1 MDVLSKGIGEKS
13 IQLITPVIT
22 DILTQQAGAD
32 AQFNLFHCSFP
43 FHYITITELSFNKIL
58 NGRDRMLEKMKGLV
72 KGNDL
77 CVLATVSE
85 GKPHCS
91 LMSYISDEE
100 GREIYLISHKKTKKY
115 NNLMQNPTVSLLID
129 SREEE
134 KGQRRIYIKALT
146 VSGEFQ
152 TINDP
157 VKKGLIRE
165 KFLKRHPHLIDFL
178 NDPGAEIFSIKI
190 KSFQLLDG
198 VKDAFFETI
207 D

>member
-1 MDVLSKGIGEKS
+1 
-13 IQLITPVIT
+13 
-22 DILTQQAGAD
+22 
-32 AQFNLFHCSFP
+32 
-43 FHYITITELSFNKIL
+43 
-58 NGRDRMLEKMKGLV
+58 MLEKIKAIV
-72 KGNDL
+72 KGNNL

-100 GREIYLISHKKTKKY
+100 GHVVYLVSHKETKKY
-115 NNLMQNPTVSLLID
+115 ANVMKNHDVSLLID
-129 SREEE
+129 TREGE
-134 KGQRRIYIKALT
+134 KGGKRMDIKALT

-152 TINDP
+152 AIKDP
-157 VKKGLIRE
+157 GE
-165 KFLKRHPHLIDFL
+165 KELARTRFLKRHPHLKDFL
-178 NDPGAEIFSIKI
+178 NDAGVEIFSIKI

>member
-1 MDVLSKGIGEKS
+1 
-13 IQLITPVIT
+13 
-22 DILTQQAGAD
+22 
-32 AQFNLFHCSFP
+32 
-43 FHYITITELSFNKIL
+43 
-58 NGRDRMLEKMKGLV
+58 MLEKMMDMI

-100 GREIYLISHKKTKKY
+100 GCEIYLISHKQTRKY
-115 NNLMQNPTVSLLID
+115 LNLMENPTVSLLID
-129 SREEE
+129 TRENQE
-134 KGQRRIYIKALT
+134 GQTRTDIKSLT
-146 VSGEFQ
+146 IGGEFQ
-152 TINDP
+152 NINDP
-157 VKKGLIRE
+157 KKKDLIRAE
-165 KFLKRHPHLIDFL
+165 FLKRHFHLTEIL

-198 VKDAFFETI
+198 VKDAFFKTI

>member
-1 MDVLSKGIGEKS
+1 
-13 IQLITPVIT
+13 
-22 DILTQQAGAD
+22 
-32 AQFNLFHCSFP
+32 
-43 FHYITITELSFNKIL
+43 
-58 NGRDRMLEKMKGLV
+58 MLERMKDIV

-91 LMSYISDEE
+91 LMSYITDDECS
-100 GREIYLISHKKTKKY
+100 EIYMISHKQTKKY
-115 NNLMQNPTVSLLID
+115 ANLTANPIVSLLID
-129 SREEE
+129 TRGEER
-134 KGQRRIYIKALT
+134 GQKRIYIKALT
-146 VSGEFQ
+146 ISGEFQ

-157 VKKGLIRE
+157 GKKDLIHE
-165 KFLKRHPHLIDFL
+165 KFLRRHPHLGIFL
-178 NDPGAEIFSIKI
+178 NDPGAELFSIKI

>member
-1 MDVLSKGIGEKS
+1 MEE
-13 IQLITPVIT
+13 P
-22 DILTQQAGAD
+22 
-32 AQFNLFHCSFP
+32 
-43 FHYITITELSFNKIL
+43 
-58 NGRDRMLEKMKGLV
+58 MLEQMKDIV
-72 KGNDL
+72 KANDL

-100 GREIYLISHKKTKKY
+100 GQEIYLISNKETKKY
-115 NNLMQNPTVSLLID
+115 SNLMENPTVSLLID
-129 SREEE
+129 TREEE

-146 VSGEFQ
+146 VSGEFR
-152 TINDP
+152 TIKDP
-157 VKKGLIRE
+157 GKKDIIRA
-165 KFLKRHPHLIDFL
+165 KFLKRHPHLTNFL
-178 NDPGAEIFSIKI
+178 NDPGAEIFSIRI

>member
-1 MDVLSKGIGEKS
+1 
-13 IQLITPVIT
+13 
-22 DILTQQAGAD
+22 
-32 AQFNLFHCSFP
+32 
-43 FHYITITELSFNKIL
+43 
-58 NGRDRMLEKMKGLV
+58 MLEKMKDIV

-91 LMSYISDEE
+91 LMSYISDDE
-100 GREIYLISHKKTKKY
+100 GQEIYLISQKQTKKY
-115 NNLMQNPTVSLLID
+115 FNLMENPTVSLLID
-129 SREEE
+129 TREEW

-146 VSGEFQ
+146 ISGEFQ

-157 VKKGLIRE
+157 GKKDLLRSR
-165 KFLKRHPHLIDFL
+165 FLKRHPHLTDFL
-178 NDPGAEIFSIKI
+178 NDSGAELFSIKI
-190 KSFQLLDG
+190 KSYQLLNG

>member
-1 MDVLSKGIGEKS
+1 M
-13 IQLITPVIT
+13 TP
-22 DILTQQAGAD
+22 ILTLPSRGGG
-32 AQFNLFHCSFP
+32 
-43 FHYITITELSFNKIL
+43 TG
-58 NGRDRMLEKMKGLV
+58 GRYGGVEDSVLEKMKELV

-85 GKPHCS
+85 GRPHCS
-91 LMSYISDEE
+91 LMSYISDED
-100 GREIYLISHKKTKKY
+100 GHEIFLISHKQTKKY
-115 NNLMQNPTVSLLID
+115 ANLMENPTVSLLID
-129 SREEE
+129 TREKE

-190 KSFQLLDG
+190 KSFQLLEG

>member
-1 MDVLSKGIGEKS
+1 
-13 IQLITPVIT
+13 
-22 DILTQQAGAD
+22 
-32 AQFNLFHCSFP
+32 
-43 FHYITITELSFNKIL
+43 
-58 NGRDRMLEKMKGLV
+58 MLEKMKDMV

-100 GREIYLISHKKTKKY
+100 GHEIYLISNKQTKKY
-115 NNLMQNPTVSLLID
+115 GNLMENPTVSLLID
-129 SREEE
+129 TREEAM
-134 KGQRRIYIKALT
+134 GHRRVYIKALT

-152 TINDP
+152 PIKDP
-157 VKKGLIRE
+157 GKRELIHKK
-165 KFLKRHPHLIDFL
+165 FFNRHHHLADFL

-198 VKDAFFETI
+198 VKNAFFETM

>member
-1 MDVLSKGIGEKS
+1 MK
-13 IQLITPVIT
+13 
-22 DILTQQAGAD
+22 
-32 AQFNLFHCSFP
+32 
-43 FHYITITELSFNKIL
+43 
-58 NGRDRMLEKMKGLV
+58 MLEKMKDIV

-100 GREIYLISHKKTKKY
+100 GQEVYLVSHKETKKY
-115 NNLMQNPTVSLLID
+115 SNLIENPTVSLLID
-129 SREEE
+129 TREEE

-146 VSGEFQ
+146 INGEFQ

-157 VKKGLIRE
+157 GKKDLIRA
-165 KFLKRHPHLIDFL
+165 KFLKRHSHLADFL
-178 NDPGAEIFSIKI
+178 NDPGAEIFSIRI
-190 KSFQLLDG
+190 RSFQLLDG
-198 VKDAFFETI
+198 VKNAFFETI

>member
-1 MDVLSKGIGEKS
+1 MIK
-13 IQLITPVIT
+13 
-22 DILTQQAGAD
+22 
-32 AQFNLFHCSFP
+32 
-43 FHYITITELSFNKIL
+43 
-58 NGRDRMLEKMKGLV
+58 KMKDIV
-72 KGNDL
+72 KANDL

-100 GREIYLISHKKTKKY
+100 GHEIYLISYKQTKKY
-115 NNLMQNPTVSLLID
+115 VNLMENPMVSLLID
-129 SREEE
+129 TREEE
-134 KGQRRIYIKALT
+134 KGEKRVDIKALT

-157 VKKGLIRE
+157 EKKGLIRAR
-165 KFLKRHPHLIDFL
+165 FLKRHPHLADFL
-178 NDPGAEIFSIKI
+178 NDPGAEIFSIRI

>member
-1 MDVLSKGIGEKS
+1 
-13 IQLITPVIT
+13 
-22 DILTQQAGAD
+22 
-32 AQFNLFHCSFP
+32 
-43 FHYITITELSFNKIL
+43 
-58 NGRDRMLEKMKGLV
+58 MLEKMKDIV

-100 GREIYLISHKKTKKY
+100 GHEIYLISHKQTKKY
-115 NNLMQNPTVSLLID
+115 SNLMENPTVSLLID
-129 SREEE
+129 TREKE

-152 TINDP
+152 TINDS
-157 VKKGLIRE
+157 VKEDLIRT
-165 KFLKRHPHLIDFL
+165 KFFKRHPHLTDFL
-178 NDPGAEIFSIKI
+178 NDPGAEVFSIRI
-190 KSFQLLDG
+190 KSFQLLNG
-198 VKDAFFETI
+198 VKDTFFETI

>member
-1 MDVLSKGIGEKS
+1 
-13 IQLITPVIT
+13 
-22 DILTQQAGAD
+22 
-32 AQFNLFHCSFP
+32 
-43 FHYITITELSFNKIL
+43 
-58 NGRDRMLEKMKGLV
+58 MLEKMKGLV

-85 GKPHCS
+85 GRPHCS

-100 GREIYLISHKKTKKY
+100 GREIYMISHKQTRKY
-115 NNLMQNPTVSLLID
+115 LNLMENPTVSLLID
-129 SREEE
+129 TREEE

-152 TINDP
+152 TIDDP
-157 VKKGLIRE
+157 VKKDFVRT
-165 KFLKRHPHLIDFL
+165 KFLKRHSHLTDFL

-190 KSFQLLDG
+190 RSFQLLDG
-198 VKDAFFETI
+198 VKDAFFEAI

>member
-1 MDVLSKGIGEKS
+1 
-13 IQLITPVIT
+13 
-22 DILTQQAGAD
+22 
-32 AQFNLFHCSFP
+32 
-43 FHYITITELSFNKIL
+43 
-58 NGRDRMLEKMKGLV
+58 MLEQMKDIV
-72 KGNDL
+72 KSNDL

-100 GREIYLISHKKTKKY
+100 GHEVYLISHKQTKKY
-115 NNLMQNPTVSLLID
+115 ANLMENPTVSLLID
-129 SREEE
+129 TREEE

-152 TINDP
+152 MIKDP
-157 VKKGLIRE
+157 GKRNLIRS
-165 KFLKRHPHLIDFL
+165 KFLKRHPHLTEFL
-178 NDPGAEIFSIKI
+178 NDPEAEIFSIKV

>member
-1 MDVLSKGIGEKS
+1 
-13 IQLITPVIT
+13 
-22 DILTQQAGAD
+22 
-32 AQFNLFHCSFP
+32 
-43 FHYITITELSFNKIL
+43 
-58 NGRDRMLEKMKGLV
+58 MLEKMKDVV
-72 KGNDL
+72 KANDL

-100 GREIYLISHKKTKKY
+100 GHEIYLISHKKTKKY
-115 NNLMQNPTVSLLID
+115 KNLMENPTVSLLID

-134 KGQRRIYIKALT
+134 KGQRRIYVKALT

-152 TINDP
+152 TINNP
-157 VKKGLIRE
+157 VKRGLIWE

-190 KSFQLLDG
+190 KSLQLLDG

>member
-1 MDVLSKGIGEKS
+1 
-13 IQLITPVIT
+13 
-22 DILTQQAGAD
+22 
-32 AQFNLFHCSFP
+32 
-43 FHYITITELSFNKIL
+43 
-58 NGRDRMLEKMKGLV
+58 MLAKMKDIV

-100 GREIYLISHKKTKKY
+100 GHGIYMISNKQTKKY
-115 NNLMQNPTVSLLID
+115 ANLIENPKVSLLID
-129 SREEE
+129 TREEE

-157 VKKGLIRE
+157 GEKDLIRK
-165 KFLKRHPHLIDFL
+165 KFLNRQPHLADFL

-190 KSFQLLDG
+190 RSFQLLDG
-198 VKDAFFETI
+198 VKDAYFETI